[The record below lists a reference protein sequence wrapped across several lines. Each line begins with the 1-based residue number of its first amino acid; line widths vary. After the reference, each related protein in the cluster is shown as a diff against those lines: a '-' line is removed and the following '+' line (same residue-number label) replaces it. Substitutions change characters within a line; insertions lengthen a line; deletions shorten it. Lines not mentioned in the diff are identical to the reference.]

1 MRVSA
6 SVTNPSPADPTL
18 ATAGAVPPAALSG
31 NAPSVALPA
40 GAPAGAPDADSAAAP
55 PLHTWGETLRA
66 LWDWRVL
73 SLLMLGF
80 SAGLPLLLIFS
91 SLSLWLMEA
100 GVERRAVTFFS
111 WAALG
116 YSFKFVWAP
125 LVDRLPLPW
134 LTARLGRRRAYMLLA
149 QVGVACAIVGMAM
162 TDPAQGPQALVAMAL
177 FAVMLGFMSA
187 TQDIVIDA
195 YRIEIARPEQQGLL
209 SAAYIAGY
217 RVGMIVAGAGVL
229 FLAAHWGTSRD
240 NYQFEAWQSAYL
252 IMAAVM
258 GIGMLTTLLTPEPES
273 SRQQAQLAPAGQHL
287 RLLGVFLF
295 SVAGFVGVFWG
306 LGTLGWQSERGAGA
320 LLNLLLEAS
329 RMALALGSAFALG
342 AVLIRLGLADREQA
356 RITWV
361 EPLLDFFKRYG
372 WHTAALL
379 LALVGLYRISDIV
392 LGVISNIFYQ
402 DMGFTKPEI
411 ATAVKTYGLA
421 ITIFG
426 GFLGGI
432 LAYRIGVMR
441 ALLWGAILSALTNLA
456 FIALA
461 YAGRDLTLL
470 YWVVSLDNLA
480 AGFASAAFV
489 AFLSSLTNI
498 QFTAVQYAI
507 FSSLMTLLPK
517 TLGGYSGAMVD
528 GMGYPGFFM
537 LTALLGVPVIALV
550 LLAKQRLQIAERP
563 P

>member
-6 SVTNPSPADPTL
+6 SVTTSNPANPAL
-18 ATAGAVPPAALSG
+18 AAATS
-31 NAPSVALPA
+31 ASSAHSAAAVALPA
-40 GAPAGAPDADSAAAP
+40 GAAEAEAGAAPAGGEPA
-55 PLHTWGETLRA
+55 LHTWGETLRA
-66 LWDWRVL
+66 LWDWRIL

-149 QVGVACAIVGMAM
+149 QVGVASAIVGMAM

-295 SVAGFVGVFWG
+295 SVLGFIGVFWG
-306 LGTLGWQSERGAGA
+306 MGALGLQAERGAGA
-320 LLNLLLEAS
+320 LWNLLLEAS
-329 RMALALGSAFALG
+329 RMALALGSAFVLG
-342 AVLIRLGLADREQA
+342 ALLIRLGLASREQA

-361 EPLLDFFKRYG
+361 EPLLDFFRRYG
-372 WHTAALL
+372 WRTALLL

-411 ATAVKTYGLA
+411 ATAVKTYGMA

-441 ALLWGAILSALTNLA
+441 ALFWGALLSALTNLA

-470 YWVVSLDNLA
+470 YLVVSLDNLA

>member
-6 SVTNPSPADPTL
+6 SVTKPSPADPTL
-18 ATAGAVPPAALSG
+18 ATAGAAPPAALSG

-40 GAPAGAPDADSAAAP
+40 GAPAGAPDADAGAAP
-55 PLHTWGETLRA
+55 ALHTWGETLQA

-306 LGTLGWQSERGAGA
+306 LGALGWQSERGAGA

-361 EPLLDFFKRYG
+361 EPLLDFFRRYG

-470 YWVVSLDNLA
+470 YLVVSLDNLA